1 MLRDPQIS
9 QFSLRI
15 PRSLAAGSSG
25 GLPLRGTGRQAG
37 REGGRERGDRARAAF
52 EIFRSC
58 PNQRPGICTDDFLFF
73 YFFGPFLFSFSERW
87 EVSHPG
93 DPPKKKKKKILGAN
107 YINKFF

>member
-37 REGGRERGDRARAAF
+37 RQGGREGESEETGQGLLLKFFDPARTKDQEF
-52 EIFRSC
+52 VPMI
-58 PNQRPGICTDDFLFF
+58 FLFF
-73 YFFGPFLFSFSERW
+73 FFLALFYFLFWRGGKFLILAT
-87 EVSHPG
+87 PQ
-93 DPPKKKKKKILGAN
+93 KKKKKS
-107 YINKFF
+107 